1 MAAGAREIDK
11 LFLMMSKTG
20 ASDLHLK
27 VGSPPIL
34 RINKQVRRLEASPLT
49 GEGIRELVWGIMSE
63 RARRGFE
70 GSGSADFAHSVTG
83 VGRFR
88 VNVFRQ
94 RGSLSV
100 AARRVSYDIPGF
112 DDLHLP
118 GGVRQIA
125 RFEQGLSIIAGATGS
140 GKSTSLAALLQEI
153 NRSRYCHILTIE
165 DPIEYLYRDERA
177 FINQRELGI
186 DVETFQEG
194 LKYALREDPDVI
206 LVGEM
211 RDPDTFEI
219 ALQAAETGH
228 LVFGTLHASSAAQ
241 SIGRMLDLFP
251 EARHRQIRQL
261 LSFNLRAVVVQMLLK
276 GATEAVKVVPA
287 IEVMI
292 ANGTIRK
299 LIREGEEERIPD
311 VIRGGREEGMQDFTQ
326 SLYDLVRAGLIA
338 EQTALEVAPNAQALQ
353 MLLKGIRVGGAGGG
367 ILRGRQAGPI

>member
-1 MAAGAREIDK
+1 
-11 LFLMMSKTG
+11 
-20 ASDLHLK
+20 
-27 VGSPPIL
+27 
-34 RINKQVRRLEASPLT
+34 
-49 GEGIRELVWGIMSE
+49 MSE

-70 GSGSADFAHSVTG
+70 TSGAADFAHSVTG

-118 GGVRQIA
+118 DGVRQIA

-153 NRSRYCHILTIE
+153 NRTRYCHILTIE

-177 FINQRELGI
+177 FVSQRELGI

-228 LVFGTLHASSAAQ
+228 LVFGTLHASNAAQ

-276 GATEAVKVVPA
+276 GSTQAVRLVPA

-299 LIREGEEERIPD
+299 LIRECEEERIPD
-311 VIRGGREEGMQDFTQ
+311 VVRGGREEGMQDFTQ
-326 SLYDLVRAGLIA
+326 SLYDLVRSGLIA
-338 EQTALEVAPNAQALQ
+338 EQTALDVAPNAQALQ
-353 MLLKGIRVGGAGGG
+353 MLLKGIRVGGGRAAYSTAGR
-367 ILRGRQAGPI
+367 RGRSDFEPHVSNRRGR